1 MKIINSVPDYR
12 HHYLSHCDINK
23 YLDALEV
30 EYPNL
35 VQVKIIGRSFEKRI
49 LKSIHIS
56 ASTANGKKESKRR
69 VKSSVICDPSKQSK
83 TLSAVHSDAKQDNK
97 SLTKR
102 KPIILID
109 GGIHAREW
117 CTISAALHVA
127 SQLTENFD
135 TNKHLLDA
143 FDFVIVPIVNCDGYE
158 YSYYHVCIKSFF
170 FTFYS
175 KRERI
180 FKNGSV
186 FFIEKNVA

>member
-1 MKIINSVPDYR
+1 MEIINSVPDYR

-56 ASTANGKKESKRR
+56 ANGKKDSKRKA
-69 VKSSVICDPSKQSK
+69 KSAVICGTLKPSK
-83 TLSAVHSDAKQDNK
+83 TLSAVHSDVKQDNK
-97 SLTKR
+97 LFTKR

-170 FTFYS
+170 H
-175 KRERI
+175 I
-180 FKNGSV
+180 L
-186 FFIEKNVA
+186 FFIDFFLKKSTNF